1 MGDRPVARA
10 GSGRWRGGTD
20 HRVRTVLAVAV
31 AGLLVTGSAV
41 TAART
46 PSAPV
51 VALAGTHDRA
61 DHRQDATQA
70 PIAPTGGGVTS
81 AAGPT
86 PVPAATPPAASAPT
100 ATPTPRTTTQ
110 PPTPPVQPEEQPG
123 TFAPATDPQ
132 PREAFVTGF
141 SPFASVAGIVLHHP
155 ADVVERI
162 GLHQSNHEGARDLDV
177 LETAA
182 APLVLESRDRLSG
195 ERSAA
200 DVVVDPTGEIRSP
213 VTGTVIR
220 AGSYTLYCDLTDE
233 YAVIAPDAQPSW
245 EVKVLHVVGLHVAV
259 GDRVEAGV
267 TPLAAHAHVLPFASQ
282 VDEWTAEPSWPHTH
296 VEVVD
301 PSIPNQPNPG
311 SGYDD
316 CP

>member
-1 MGDRPVARA
+1 MGERSAA
-10 GSGRWRGGTD
+10 QQGGGRWRDGTGG
-20 HRVRTVLAVAV
+20 RVRVGLAIAVATLLV
-31 AGLLVTGSAV
+31 AGSTLV
-41 TAART
+41 AARA

-51 VALAGTHDRA
+51 VALAGSHDRA
-61 DHRQDATQA
+61 VPLEEVGQA
-70 PIAPTGGGVTS
+70 PIAPIAT
-81 AAGPT
+81 AGPT
-86 PVPAATPPAASAPT
+86 PTAAPT
-100 ATPTPRTTTQ
+100 PAVVPTLTPTPTPR
-110 PPTPPVQPEEQPG
+110 PTPPSPSPPPVEPEEQPG
-123 TFAPATDPQ
+123 TYAPAADPQ

-141 SPFASVAGIVLHHP
+141 QPFASVAGIVLHHP

-162 GLHQSNHEGARDLDV
+162 GFHQSNHEGARDLDV

-220 AGSYTLYCDLTDE
+220 AGTYTLYCDLTDE

-245 EVKVLHVVGLHVAV
+245 EVKVLHVVGLRVAS

-267 TPLAAHAHVLPFASQ
+267 TPLADHAHVLPFASQ